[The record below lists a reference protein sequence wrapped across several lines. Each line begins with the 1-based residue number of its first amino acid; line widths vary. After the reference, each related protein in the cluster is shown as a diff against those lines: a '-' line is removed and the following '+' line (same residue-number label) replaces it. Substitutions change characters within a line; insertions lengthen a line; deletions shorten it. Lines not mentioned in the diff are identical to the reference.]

1 MSERNTEAKTDRPD
15 TEFQNILSTIERLK
29 EDAATNKIRLY
40 TIVSRLAGGPP
51 TAPPAPEATKPQA
64 LPNGMLEA
72 AAHKLEDL
80 SQILRDTSDIL
91 DKTDRLI

>member
-64 LPNGMLEA
+64 LPTT
-72 AAHKLEDL
+72 
-80 SQILRDTSDIL
+80 SQSDHGWRRHIAPSTSAGGA
-91 DKTDRLI
+91 RRASR